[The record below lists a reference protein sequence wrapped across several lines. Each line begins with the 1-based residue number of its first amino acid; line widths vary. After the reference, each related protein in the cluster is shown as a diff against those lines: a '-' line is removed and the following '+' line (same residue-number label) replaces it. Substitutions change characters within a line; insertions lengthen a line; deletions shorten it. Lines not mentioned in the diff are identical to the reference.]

1 MDLHQAAALGDTDAI
16 WTAAEQGY
24 DVSTPDTDGKTA
36 LWFAVQNDHLD
47 ACGLLIA
54 RGADIDAQNL
64 SFLEVAVQ
72 GGHPDIVTMLWPHCK
87 AEKEQRSLES
97 AISLGFHD
105 IADFLIG
112 TGEFGYQHLQ
122 ANGTDLPMGEG
133 FPERD
138 TAAFQQ
144 WERFLFVR
152 NEEQLHLNHLFF
164 DYALL
169 LSTKADRNAGL
180 RLVHLLLEKSNPMA
194 DVNCRIK
201 INGHFETPLT
211 AAAEAGNLEI
221 LTVLIDHSNTSL
233 TICGKY
239 DWPAFLHFIA
249 CDQSIITEKGRA
261 IARRLFIE
269 THPDHFLI
277 DSRGTGLETVFSNVL
292 RFGDD
297 TLVKQVIKLVKGA
310 AGIII
315 LPLLIRANEP
325 SGLKWIL
332 HCDIMHA
339 NKPPPILWVLL
350 CDHLLTHPHSN
361 ALTLFTRVAEYLVG
375 KAIWSRIILKCL
387 DARDLSLVR
396 QVFCHLREVSE
407 DTIFSLSEASTDQSL
422 FEECANHG
430 LPNAA
435 LWHYT
440 HRRISGNPAFKN
452 LLSCPSI
459 APSGSDPH
467 EELQGY
473 N

>member
-1 MDLHQAAALGDTDAI
+1 M
-16 WTAAEQGY
+16 
-24 DVSTPDTDGKTA
+24 
-36 LWFAVQNDHLD
+36 
-47 ACGLLIA
+47 
-54 RGADIDAQNL
+54 R
-64 SFLEVAVQ
+64 
-72 GGHPDIVTMLWPHCK
+72 
-87 AEKEQRSLES
+87 
-97 AISLGFHD
+97 
-105 IADFLIG
+105 
-112 TGEFGYQHLQ
+112 
-122 ANGTDLPMGEG
+122 
-133 FPERD
+133 
-138 TAAFQQ
+138 
-144 WERFLFVR
+144 
-152 NEEQLHLNHLFF
+152 LHLNHLFF

-239 DWPAFLHFIA
+239 DWPAFLHLIA
-249 CDQSIITEKGRA
+249 CEQSIIAEKGRA

-325 SGLKWIL
+325 SSLKWIL
-332 HCDIMHA
+332 NCAIMHA
-339 NKPPPILWVLL
+339 TKPPPILWVLL
-350 CDHLLTHPHSN
+350 CDYLITHPHSN
-361 ALTLFTRVAEYLVG
+361 ELSLFTRVAEYLVG

-387 DARDLSLVR
+387 DARDLSLVK
-396 QVFCHLREVSE
+396 QVFCYLREVTE
-407 DTIFSLSEASTDQSL
+407 DTIASLPEASTDQSL

>member
-1 MDLHQAAALGDTDAI
+1 MGD
-16 WTAAEQGY
+16 
-24 DVSTPDTDGKTA
+24 
-36 LWFAVQNDHLD
+36 
-47 ACGLLIA
+47 
-54 RGADIDAQNL
+54 
-64 SFLEVAVQ
+64 
-72 GGHPDIVTMLWPHCK
+72 
-87 AEKEQRSLES
+87 
-97 AISLGFHD
+97 
-105 IADFLIG
+105 
-112 TGEFGYQHLQ
+112 
-122 ANGTDLPMGEG
+122 G

-169 LSTKADRNAGL
+169 LSSKADRNAGL
-180 RLVHLLLEKSNPMA
+180 RLVQLLLEEPTPMA

-201 INGHFETPLT
+201 INGQFETPLT

-221 LTVLIDHSNTSL
+221 LTALIDHSNTRL
-233 TICGKY
+233 TICGKN

-269 THPDHFLI
+269 THPDHFLS
-277 DSRGTGLETVFSNVL
+277 DSRGTGLETGLEAVFKNVL

-297 TLVKQVIKLVKGA
+297 MLVKQVIELVKGA
-310 AGIII
+310 AGIVI

-332 HCDIMHA
+332 QRDIMHA
-339 NKPPPILWVLL
+339 SKPPPILWVLL
-350 CDHLLTHPHSN
+350 CDYLLNHPHSD
-361 ALTLFTRVAEYLVG
+361 ALGLFTRVAEFLVE

-387 DARDLSLVR
+387 DARNFFLVR
-396 QVFCHLREVSE
+396 QVFCHLREVTE
-407 DTIFSLSEASTDQSL
+407 DTIVGLPEAPTDQSL
-422 FEECANHG
+422 LEEWANHG

-440 HRRISGNPAFKN
+440 HSRISGNPAFKN

-459 APSGSDPH
+459 DLNGSDPH
-467 EELQGY
+467 EGLQQST
-473 N
+473 